1 MRGVQMRFLGNKT
14 RMLENIQYVIDENN
28 INGEV
33 FCDLFAGSGSVG
45 DYLKDKFKIVS
56 NDYLYSLSIINKAK
70 LSNETMPNFSNFI
83 DNFGKNPFDYFNS
96 KTYTADSQYFITN
109 NYSPNGGRQYFSVE
123 NAVKIDG
130 IRIEIETLY
139 KDFIL
144 SAKERE
150 FLLASLIES
159 VMGVSNTTGTYEA
172 FLKIWDKRAL
182 KQFVLEPIEI
192 NNAKP
197 MATNTIY
204 NKDSNE
210 LIRTIS
216 GDILYIDPPYTV
228 TDYNAAYHLLESIAK
243 YDYPQIN
250 GITGRRKEIYK
261 KSKYTRKEQALM
273 NFEDLFRQAQFND
286 IIISYST
293 QGLVSVDELCS
304 LAKRFA
310 KNKEVKV
317 YNFPYREYKNIRQSK
332 KGDNLN
338 EVIIYFKKNNSIIRS
353 PLNYT
358 GSKYSIFNEILRV
371 CPKHISTF
379 VDAMGG
385 AFNVGVNIVAQD
397 IIYNEFLPHTYYIIK
412 MLLEKD
418 KDEILRKVNE
428 IIQLYGL
435 QKAEKESYIKLRNHY
450 NQTKDIY
457 ELFVL
462 HMYCFQNQMRFNS
475 KMEFNTPIGN
485 CSFNESLV
493 ERICAFI
500 PKTIDVRLFNKSYAE
515 LDLKTLDKDSVFY
528 FDPPYFI
535 TSATYNDGK
544 RGFVGWNAE
553 EETKLLDYIA
563 DLDSRGFKFILSN
576 VIYHNDE
583 TNHLLAEWIKT
594 HKYNI
599 KNIDNVGSKNSR
611 DEVLITNFDWRENV

>member
-1 MRGVQMRFLGNKT
+1 MRFLGNKT
-14 RMLENIQYVIDENN
+14 RMLENIQFVIDDNN
-28 INGEV
+28 IKGKV
-33 FCDLFAGSGSVG
+33 LCDIFAGSGSVG
-45 DYLKDKFKIVS
+45 DYLKGRFKIVS
-56 NDYLYSLSIINKAK
+56 NDFLYSLSIINKAK
-70 LSNETMPNFSNFI
+70 LSNQTMPKFTTFI
-83 DNFGKNPFDYFNS
+83 EKFGQNPFSYFNS

-123 NAVKIDG
+123 NAIKIDG

-139 KDFIL
+139 KDFVL
-144 SAKERE
+144 STKERE

-159 VMGVSNTTGTYEA
+159 VMGISNTTGTYEA
-172 FLKIWDKRAL
+172 FLKTWDKRAL
-182 KQFVLEPIEI
+182 KQFILEPIEL
-192 NNAKP
+192 NNVKP
-197 MATNTIY
+197 IAVNTVY
-204 NKDSNE
+204 NKDANE

-250 GITGRRKEIYK
+250 GITGRRKETNK
-261 KSKYTRKEQALM
+261 KSKYTRKEQALI

-293 QGLVSVDELCS
+293 QGLVSVEELCS

-310 KNKEVKV
+310 KNNEIKV
-317 YNFPYREYKNIRQSK
+317 YRFPYREYKNIRQSK
-332 KGDNLN
+332 KGENLN
-338 EVIIYFKKNNSIIRS
+338 EVIIYFKKDNAIIRS

-379 VDAMGG
+379 VDIMGG
-385 AFNVGVNIVAQD
+385 AFNVGVNIVAQK
-397 IIYNEFLPHTYYIIK
+397 IIYNEFLPHTYHIIK
-412 MLLEKD
+412 MLLEENKND
-418 KDEILRKVNE
+418 IINKVE
-428 IIQLYGL
+428 AIIQQYGL
-435 QKAEKESYIKLRNHY
+435 QKSDKESYIKLRNHY
-450 NQTKDIY
+450 NKSNDIY

-485 CSFNESLV
+485 CSFNDSLI
-493 ERICAFI
+493 ERIYAFK
-500 PKTIDVRLFNKSYAE
+500 PKTINLKLFNKSYAE
-515 LDLKTLDKDSVFY
+515 IELSELDKDSVFY

-544 RGFVGWNAE
+544 RGFVGWNAD

-563 DLDSRGFKFILSN
+563 DLDSKGFKFVLSN

-583 TNHLLAEWIKT
+583 TNHLLVEWIKT
-594 HKYNI
+594 HNYNV

-611 DEVLITNFDWRENV
+611 DEVLVTNFDWREKA

>member
-1 MRGVQMRFLGNKT
+1 MRFLGNKK
-14 RMLENIQYVIDENN
+14 RMLENIQYVIDINN

-45 DYLKDKFKIVS
+45 DYFKDKFKIIS
-56 NDYLYSLSIINKAK
+56 NDYLYFSSLINKAK
-70 LSNETMPNFSNFI
+70 LSNNTIPNFSNFI
-83 DNFGKNPFDYFNS
+83 EKFGQNPFDYFNS
-96 KTYTADSQYFITN
+96 KTYIADSQYFIAN
-109 NYSPNGGRQYFSVE
+109 NYSPLGGRQYFSVE
-123 NAVKIDG
+123 NAIKIDG

-139 KDFIL
+139 KDFVL
-144 SAKERE
+144 STNERE

-172 FLKIWDKRAL
+172 FLKTWDRRAL
-182 KQFVLEPIEI
+182 KQFILEPIVI
-192 NNAKP
+192 NNVKP
-197 MATNTIY
+197 LANNSVY

-210 LIRTIS
+210 LIRAIN
-216 GDILYIDPPYTV
+216 GDILYIDPPYTI

-250 GITGRRKEIYK
+250 GITGRRKETHG
-261 KSKYTRKEQALM
+261 KSKYTRKEQALI
-273 NFEDLFRQAQFND
+273 NFEDLFRQAQFDD
-286 IIISYST
+286 ILISYST
-293 QGLVSVDELCS
+293 QGLVSVEELCS
-304 LAKRFA
+304 LAKHFA

-317 YNFPYREYKNIRQSK
+317 YHFPYREYKNIRQSK
-332 KGDNLN
+332 KGENLN
-338 EVIIYFKKNNSIIRS
+338 EVIIYFKKDRSIIRS

-379 VDAMGG
+379 VDIMGG
-385 AFNVGVNIVAQD
+385 AFNVGVNIVAKNV
-397 IIYNEFLPHTYYIIK
+397 IYNELLPHTYNIIK
-412 MLLEKD
+412 ILLEENKND
-418 KDEILRKVNE
+418 ILSKVNE
-428 IIQLYGL
+428 IIHFYNL
-435 QKAEKESYIKLRNHY
+435 QKADKESYISLRNHY

-493 ERICAFI
+493 ERILSFT
-500 PKTIDVRLFNKSYAE
+500 PKTTDVRLFNKSYAE
-515 LDLKTLDKDSVFY
+515 LDLGAVDKDSVFY

-535 TSATYNDGK
+535 TNATYNDGK
-544 RGFVGWNAE
+544 RGFVGWNAD

-563 DLDSRGFKFILSN
+563 DLDSKGFKFILSN

-583 TNHLLAEWIKT
+583 TNYLLAEWIKT
-594 HKYNI
+594 HKYNV
-599 KNIDNVGSKNSR
+599 KNIDNVGAKNSR
-611 DEVLITNFDWRENV
+611 DEVLITNFDWRKSL

>member
-1 MRGVQMRFLGNKT
+1 MRFLGNKK
-14 RMLENIQYVIDENN
+14 RMLENIQYVIDINN

-45 DYLKDKFKIVS
+45 DYFKDKFKIIS
-56 NDYLYSLSIINKAK
+56 NDYLYFSSLINKAK
-70 LSNETMPNFSNFI
+70 LSNNTIPNFSNFI
-83 DNFGKNPFDYFNS
+83 EKFGQNPFDYFNS
-96 KTYTADSQYFITN
+96 KTYIADSQYFIAN
-109 NYSPNGGRQYFSVE
+109 NYSPLGGRQYFSVE
-123 NAVKIDG
+123 NAIKIDG

-139 KDFIL
+139 KDFVL
-144 SAKERE
+144 STNERE

-172 FLKIWDKRAL
+172 FLKTWDRRAL
-182 KQFVLEPIEI
+182 KQFILEPIVI
-192 NNAKP
+192 NNVKP
-197 MATNTIY
+197 LANNSVY

-210 LIRTIS
+210 LIRAIN
-216 GDILYIDPPYTV
+216 GDILYIDPPYTI

-250 GITGRRKEIYK
+250 GITGRRKETHG
-261 KSKYTRKEQALM
+261 KSKYTRKEQALI
-273 NFEDLFRQAQFND
+273 NFEDLFRQAQFDD
-286 IIISYST
+286 ILISYST
-293 QGLVSVDELCS
+293 QGLVSVEELCS
-304 LAKRFA
+304 LAKHFA

-317 YNFPYREYKNIRQSK
+317 YHFPYREYKNIRQSK
-332 KGDNLN
+332 KGENLN
-338 EVIIYFKKNNSIIRS
+338 EVIIYFKKDRSIIRS

-379 VDAMGG
+379 VDIMGG
-385 AFNVGVNIVAQD
+385 AFNVGVNIVAKNV
-397 IIYNEFLPHTYYIIK
+397 IYNELLPHTYNIIK
-412 MLLEKD
+412 ILLEENKND
-418 KDEILRKVNE
+418 ILSKVNE
-428 IIQLYGL
+428 IIHFYNL
-435 QKAEKESYIKLRNHY
+435 QKADKESYISLRNHY

-485 CSFNESLV
+485 CSFNESLI
-493 ERICAFI
+493 ERILSFT
-500 PKTIDVRLFNKSYAE
+500 PKTTDVRLFNKSYAE
-515 LDLKTLDKDSVFY
+515 LDLGAVDKDSVFY

-535 TSATYNDGK
+535 TNATYNDGK
-544 RGFVGWNAE
+544 RGFVGWNAD

-563 DLDSRGFKFILSN
+563 DLDSKGFKFILSN

-583 TNHLLAEWIKT
+583 TNYLLAEWIKT
-594 HKYNI
+594 HKYNV
-599 KNIDNVGSKNSR
+599 KNIDNVGAKNSR
-611 DEVLITNFDWRENV
+611 DEVLITNFDWRKSL

>member
-1 MRGVQMRFLGNKT
+1 MRFLGNKT
-14 RMLENIQYVIDENN
+14 RMLENIKFVMDDNK
-28 INGEV
+28 INGEI

-45 DYLKDKFKIVS
+45 DYLKHKFKIIS

-70 LSNETMPNFSNFI
+70 LTNETAPSFTVFMEK
-83 DNFGKNPFDYFNS
+83 FGQNPFDYFNS
-96 KTYTADSQYFITN
+96 KNYVADSQYFITN

-139 KDFIL
+139 KDFVL
-144 SAKERE
+144 SSKERE

-159 VMGVSNTTGTYEA
+159 AMGVSNTTGTYEA
-172 FLKIWDKRAL
+172 FLKTWDKRAL
-182 KQFVLEPIEI
+182 KQFVLTPIEL
-192 NNAKP
+192 NNVKP
-197 MATNTIY
+197 FANNTVY

-210 LIRTIS
+210 LIRTIN

-228 TDYNAAYHLLESIAK
+228 TDYNAAYHMLESIAK

-250 GITGRRKEIYK
+250 GITGRRKETHK
-261 KSKYTRKEQALM
+261 KSKYTRKEQALI

-286 IIISYST
+286 ILISYST
-293 QGLVSVDELCS
+293 QGLVSVEELCS
-304 LAKRFA
+304 LARRFA
-310 KNKEVKV
+310 KNNEVKV
-317 YNFPYREYKNIRQSK
+317 YQFPYREYKNIRQSK
-332 KGDNLN
+332 KGEDLN
-338 EVIIYFKKNNSIIRS
+338 EIIIYFKKNNSIIRS

-358 GSKYSIFNEILRV
+358 GSKYSIFNEILKV
-371 CPKHISTF
+371 CPKHISNF
-379 VDAMGG
+379 VDSMGG
-385 AFNVGVNIVAQD
+385 AFNVGINIVAETVV
-397 IIYNEFLPHTYYIIK
+397 YNEFLPHTYQIIK
-412 MLLEKD
+412 MLLSENK
-418 KDEILRKVNE
+418 EN
-428 IIQLYGL
+428 IINRVKTIIHHYGL
-435 QKAEKESYIKLRNHY
+435 QKADKESYIRLRDHY
-450 NQTKDIY
+450 NQSKDIY

-485 CSFNESLV
+485 CSFNDSLV
-493 ERICAFI
+493 ERIYDFK
-500 PKTIDVRLFNKSYAE
+500 PKTERIELFNATYAAI
-515 LDLKTLDKDSVFY
+515 DLSRMDRNSVFY

-544 RGFVGWNAE
+544 RGFVGWNAD

-563 DLDSRGFKFILSN
+563 DLDSKGFRFILSN

-583 TNHLLAEWIKT
+583 TNHLLTEWIKT
-594 HKYNI
+594 HNYFV

-611 DEVLITNFDWRENV
+611 DEVLITNYDWRENV

>member
-1 MRGVQMRFLGNKT
+1 MRFLGNKK
-14 RMLENIQYVIDENN
+14 RMLENIQYVIDINN

-45 DYLKDKFKIVS
+45 DYFKDRFKIIS
-56 NDYLYSLSIINKAK
+56 NDYLYFSSLINKAK
-70 LSNETMPNFSNFI
+70 LSNNTIPNFSNFI
-83 DNFGKNPFDYFNS
+83 EKFGQNPFDYFNS
-96 KTYTADSQYFITN
+96 KTYIADSQYFIAN
-109 NYSPNGGRQYFSVE
+109 NYSPLGGRQYFSVE

-139 KDFIL
+139 KDFVL
-144 SAKERE
+144 STDERE

-172 FLKIWDKRAL
+172 FLKTWDRRAL
-182 KQFVLEPIEI
+182 KQFILEPIGI
-192 NNAKP
+192 NNVKP
-197 MATNTIY
+197 LANNSVY

-210 LIRTIS
+210 LIRAIN
-216 GDILYIDPPYTV
+216 GDILYIDPPYTI

-243 YDYPQIN
+243 YDYPQLN
-250 GITGRRKEIYK
+250 GITGRRKETHG
-261 KSKYTRKEQALM
+261 KSKYTRKEQALI
-273 NFEDLFRQAQFND
+273 NFEDLFRQAQFDD
-286 IIISYST
+286 ILISYST
-293 QGLVSVDELCS
+293 QGLVSVEELCS
-304 LAKRFA
+304 LAKHFA

-317 YNFPYREYKNIRQSK
+317 YHFPYREYKNIRQSK
-332 KGDNLN
+332 KGENLN
-338 EVIIYFKKNNSIIRS
+338 EVIIYFKKDRNIIRS

-379 VDAMGG
+379 VDIMGG
-385 AFNVGVNIVAQD
+385 AFNVGVNIVAKNV
-397 IIYNEFLPHTYYIIK
+397 IYNELLPHTYNIIK
-412 MLLEKD
+412 MLLEENKND
-418 KDEILRKVNE
+418 ILSKVNE
-428 IIQLYGL
+428 IIHFYNL
-435 QKAEKESYIKLRNHY
+435 QKADKESYISLRNHY

-475 KMEFNTPIGN
+475 KMEFNTPVGN

-493 ERICAFI
+493 ERILSFT
-500 PKTIDVRLFNKSYAE
+500 PKTTDVRLFNKSYAE
-515 LDLKTLDKDSVFY
+515 LDLGAVDKDSVFY

-535 TSATYNDGK
+535 TNATYNDGK
-544 RGFVGWNAE
+544 RGFVGWNAD

-563 DLDSRGFKFILSN
+563 DLDSKGFKFILSN

-583 TNHLLAEWIKT
+583 TNYLLAEWIKT
-594 HKYNI
+594 HNYNV
-599 KNIDNVGSKNSR
+599 KNIDNVGAKNSR
-611 DEVLITNFDWRENV
+611 DEVLITNFDWRQSL

>member
-1 MRGVQMRFLGNKT
+1 MRFLGNKT
-14 RMLENIQYVIDENN
+14 RMLSNIQFVMDENN
-28 INGEV
+28 ITGEV

-45 DYLKDKFKIVS
+45 DFFKGKFKVIS
-56 NDYLYSLSIINKAK
+56 NDYLYSLSLINKAK
-70 LSNETMPNFSNFI
+70 LSNKTVPTFSKFMEK
-83 DNFGKNPFDYFNS
+83 FGKNPFDYFNA
-96 KTYTADSQYFITN
+96 KTYIADSQYFIAN
-109 NYSPNGGRQYFSVE
+109 NYSPIGGRQFFSTE

-159 VMGVSNTTGTYEA
+159 VMGVSNTTGTYES
-172 FLKIWDKRAL
+172 FLKHWDKRAL
-182 KQFVLEPIEI
+182 KPFTLEPIEI
-192 NNAKP
+192 NGVKP
-197 MATNTIY
+197 IADNVVY

-210 LIRTIS
+210 LLRSIR
-216 GDILYIDPPYTV
+216 GNVLYIDPPYTI

-250 GITGRRKEIYK
+250 GLTGRRKDEYK
-261 KSKYTRKEQALM
+261 KSKYTRREQALI
-273 NFEDLFRQAQFND
+273 NFEDLFRQAQFDD
-286 IIISYST
+286 ILISYST
-293 QGLVSVDELCS
+293 QGLVSVEELCS
-304 LAKRFA
+304 LARRFA
-310 KNKEVKV
+310 VEGKIKV
-317 YNFPYREYKNIRQSK
+317 YQFPFREYKNIRQSK

-338 EVIIYFKKNNSIIRS
+338 EIIIYFKKDRGIIRS

-358 GSKYSIFNEILRV
+358 GSKYSIFDEIERV
-371 CPKHISTF
+371 LPKHISTF
-379 VDAMGG
+379 VDIMGG

-397 IIYNEFLPHTYYIIK
+397 VIYNEFLPHTYYIVK
-412 MLLEKD
+412 MLLEDD
-418 KDEILRKVNE
+418 KDEILNRVKT
-428 IIQLYGL
+428 IIKEFDL
-435 QKAEKESYIKLRNHY
+435 QKADKESYINLRNHY

-493 ERICAFI
+493 ERIYAFV
-500 PKTIDVRLFNKSYAE
+500 PKSVKLLNKTYSE
-515 LDLKTLDKDSVFY
+515 VDLSHFDKDTVFY

-535 TSATYNDGK
+535 TNATYNDGK
-544 RGFVGWNAE
+544 RGFIGWDAD
-553 EETKLLDYIA
+553 EETKLLDFIA
-563 DLDSRGFKFILSN
+563 DLNLRGFKFVLSN

-583 TNHLLAEWIKT
+583 TNHLLVEWIKT
-594 HKYNI
+594 HNFNV

-611 DEVLITNFDWRENV
+611 DEVLITNYDWREIK

>member
-1 MRGVQMRFLGNKT
+1 M
-14 RMLENIQYVIDENN
+14 DENN
-28 INGEV
+28 ITGEV

-45 DYLKDKFKIVS
+45 DFFKSRFKVIS
-56 NDYLYSLSIINKAK
+56 NDYLYSLSVINKAK
-70 LSNETMPNFSNFI
+70 LSNKTVPAFSKFI
-83 DNFGKNPFDYFNS
+83 EKFGEDPFDYFNAQ
-96 KTYTADSQYFITN
+96 TYIADSQYFITN
-109 NYSPNGGRQYFSVE
+109 NYSPTGRRQYFTTE

-172 FLKIWDKRAL
+172 FLKQWDKRAL
-182 KQFVLEPIEI
+182 KPFILAPIEM
-192 NNAKP
+192 NHAKP
-197 MATNTIY
+197 IADNIVY

-210 LIRTIS
+210 LLRSIN
-216 GDILYIDPPYTV
+216 GNILYIDPPYTI

-250 GITGRRKEIYK
+250 GITGRRKKEYNN
-261 KSKYTRKEQALM
+261 SKYTRREQALI
-273 NFEDLFRQAQFND
+273 NFEDLFRQAQFDD
-286 IIISYST
+286 ILISYST
-293 QGLVSVDELCS
+293 QGLVSVEELCS
-304 LAKRFA
+304 LARRFA
-310 KNKEVKV
+310 VDGNIKV
-317 YNFPYREYKNIRQSK
+317 YQFPFREYKNIRQSK

-338 EVIIYFKKNNSIIRS
+338 EVIIYFKKDRSIIRS

-358 GSKYSIFNEILRV
+358 GSKYSIFTEIERV
-371 CPKHISTF
+371 LPKHISTF
-379 VDAMGG
+379 VDIMGG
-385 AFNVGVNIVAQD
+385 AFNVGVNVVAQD
-397 IIYNEFLPHTYYIIK
+397 VIYNEFLPHTYFIVK
-412 MLLEKD
+412 MLLEED
-418 KDEILRKVNE
+418 KDEILNRVKE
-428 IIQLYGL
+428 IIKEYGL
-435 QKAEKESYIKLRNHY
+435 QKADKESYINLRNHY

-493 ERICAFI
+493 DRIYAFV
-500 PKTIDVRLFNKSYAE
+500 PKTKNVKLVNKSYSE
-515 LDLKTLDKDSVFY
+515 VDLSLFDKETVFY

-544 RGFVGWNAE
+544 RGFVGWDAD
-553 EETKLLDYIA
+553 EETKLLDFIA
-563 DLDSRGFKFILSN
+563 DLNLRGFKFVLSN

-583 TNHLLAEWIKT
+583 TNHLLVEWIRT
-594 HKYNI
+594 HNFNV
-599 KNIDNVGSKNSR
+599 KNVDNVGSKNSR
-611 DEVLITNFDWRENV
+611 DEVLITNYDWREIK

>member
-70 LSNETMPNFSNFI
+70 LSNEIMPNFSNFI

-385 AFNVGVNIVAQD
+385 AFNVGVNIVAQN
-397 IIYNEFLPHTYYIIK
+397 IIYNEFLPHTYHIIK
-412 MLLEKD
+412 MLLEED

-493 ERICAFI
+493 ERICAFV
-500 PKTIDVRLFNKSYAE
+500 PKTIDVRLFNKSYSE
-515 LDLKTLDKDSVFY
+515 LHLETLDKDSVFY

-544 RGFVGWNAE
+544 RGFVGWNAD

-563 DLDSRGFKFILSN
+563 DLDSKGFKFILSN

-583 TNHLLAEWIKT
+583 TNHLLVEWIKT

>member
-1 MRGVQMRFLGNKT
+1 MRFLGNKT
-14 RMLENIQYVIDENN
+14 RMLENIQFVIDDNN
-28 INGEV
+28 INGET

-45 DYLKDKFKIVS
+45 DYLKDKFKIIS

-70 LSNETMPNFSNFI
+70 LANETVPSFTVFTEK
-83 DNFGKNPFDYFNS
+83 FEQNPFDYFNS
-96 KTYTADSQYFITN
+96 KNYIADSQYFITN
-109 NYSPNGGRQYFSVE
+109 NYSPNGGRQYFSIE

-144 SAKERE
+144 TAKERE

-172 FLKIWDKRAL
+172 FLKTWDKRAL
-182 KQFVLEPIEI
+182 KSFVLAPIEL
-192 NNAKP
+192 NNVKP
-197 MATNTIY
+197 FANNIVY
-204 NKDSNE
+204 NKDSND

-216 GDILYIDPPYTV
+216 GDVLYIDPPYTV
-228 TDYNAAYHLLESIAK
+228 TDYNAAYHILESIAK

-250 GITGRRKEIYK
+250 GITGRRKELYK
-261 KSKYTRKEQALM
+261 KSKYTRKEQALI

-286 IIISYST
+286 VLISYST
-293 QGLVSVDELCS
+293 QGLVSVEELCS

-310 KNKEVKV
+310 INNDVKV
-317 YNFPYREYKNIRQSK
+317 YQFPYREYKNVRQSK

-338 EVIIYFKKNNSIIRS
+338 EIIIYFKKDNSVTRS

-358 GSKYSIFNEILRV
+358 GSKYSIFNEILKV
-371 CPKHISTF
+371 CPKHISDF
-379 VDAMGG
+379 VDIMGG
-385 AFNVGVNIVAQD
+385 AFNVGINIVAEKVV
-397 IIYNEFLPHTYYIIK
+397 YNEFLPHTYQIIK
-412 MLLEKD
+412 MLLNENKD
-418 KDEILRKVNE
+418 DIIKKVKT
-428 IIQLYGL
+428 IIQYYGL
-435 QKAEKESYIKLRNHY
+435 QKADKESYIRLREHY
-450 NQTKDIY
+450 NQSKDIY

-485 CSFNESLV
+485 CSFNDSIV
-493 ERICAFI
+493 ERIYNFK
-500 PKTIDVRLFNKSYAE
+500 PKTKNIELFNDSYAAI
-515 LDLKTLDKDSVFY
+515 DLNKMDKNSVFY

-544 RGFVGWNAE
+544 RGFIGWNAD

-563 DLDSRGFKFILSN
+563 DLDSKGFRFILSN

-594 HKYNI
+594 HNYYV

-611 DEVLITNFDWRENV
+611 DEVLITNYDWRENV

>member
-1 MRGVQMRFLGNKT
+1 MRFLGNKK

-28 INGEV
+28 LTGEV

-45 DYLKDKFKIVS
+45 DYFKDRFKIIS
-56 NDYLYSLSIINKAK
+56 NDYLYFSSIINKAK
-70 LSNETMPNFSNFI
+70 LSNSTIPNFSNFI
-83 DNFGKNPFDYFNS
+83 EKFGQNPFDYFNS
-96 KTYTADSQYFITN
+96 KTYIADSQYFIAN
-109 NYSPNGGRQYFSVE
+109 NYSPTGGRQYFSVE

-139 KDFIL
+139 KDFVL
-144 SAKERE
+144 SANERE

-172 FLKIWDKRAL
+172 FLKTWDRRAL
-182 KQFVLEPIEI
+182 KQFILEPIVI
-192 NNAKP
+192 NNVKP
-197 MATNTIY
+197 LAINTVY

-210 LIRTIS
+210 LIRAIS
-216 GDILYIDPPYTV
+216 GDILYIDPPYTI

-250 GITGRRKEIYK
+250 GITGRRKETHS
-261 KSKYTRKEQALM
+261 KSKYTRKEQVLI

-286 IIISYST
+286 ILISYST
-293 QGLVSVDELCS
+293 QGLVSVEELCS

-317 YNFPYREYKNIRQSK
+317 YHFPYREYKNIRQSK
-332 KGDNLN
+332 KGENLN
-338 EVIIYFKKNNSIIRS
+338 EVILYFKKDRSILRS

-379 VDAMGG
+379 VDIMGG
-385 AFNVGVNIVAQD
+385 AFNVGVNIVAQNV
-397 IIYNEFLPHTYYIIK
+397 IYNELLPHTYNIIK
-412 MLLEKD
+412 MLLEENKND
-418 KDEILRKVNE
+418 VLSKVNE
-428 IIQLYGL
+428 IIHFYNL
-435 QKAEKESYIKLRNHY
+435 QKADKESYIRLRNHY

-493 ERICAFI
+493 ERILAFT
-500 PKTIDVRLFNKSYAE
+500 PKTTDVKLFNKSYAE
-515 LDLKTLDKDSVFY
+515 LNLGAVDKDSVFY

-535 TSATYNDGK
+535 TNATYNDGK
-544 RGFVGWNAE
+544 RGFVGWDAD
-553 EETKLLDYIA
+553 EETKLLDFIS
-563 DLDSRGFKFILSN
+563 DLDSKGFKFILSN

-583 TNHLLAEWIKT
+583 TNYLLAEWIKT
-594 HKYNI
+594 HNYNV
-599 KNIDNVGSKNSR
+599 KNIDNVGAKNSR
-611 DEVLITNFDWRENV
+611 DEVLITNFDWRKSL

>member
-1 MRGVQMRFLGNKT
+1 MRFLGNKK
-14 RMLENIQYVIDENN
+14 RMLENIQYVIDINN

-45 DYLKDKFKIVS
+45 DYFKDRFKIIS
-56 NDYLYSLSIINKAK
+56 NDYLYFSSLINKAK
-70 LSNETMPNFSNFI
+70 LSNNTIPNFSNFI
-83 DNFGKNPFDYFNS
+83 EKFGQNPFDYFNS
-96 KTYTADSQYFITN
+96 KTYIADSQYFIAN
-109 NYSPNGGRQYFSVE
+109 NYSPLGGRQYFSFE

-139 KDFIL
+139 KDFVL
-144 SAKERE
+144 STDERE

-172 FLKIWDKRAL
+172 FLKTWDRRAL
-182 KQFVLEPIEI
+182 KQFILEPIVI
-192 NNAKP
+192 NNVKP
-197 MATNTIY
+197 LANNSVY

-210 LIRTIS
+210 LIRAIN
-216 GDILYIDPPYTV
+216 GDILYIDPPYTI

-243 YDYPQIN
+243 YDYPQLN
-250 GITGRRKEIYK
+250 GITGRRKETHG
-261 KSKYTRKEQALM
+261 KSKYTRKEQALI
-273 NFEDLFRQAQFND
+273 NFEDLFRQAQFDD
-286 IIISYST
+286 ILISYST
-293 QGLVSVDELCS
+293 QGLVSVEELCS
-304 LAKRFA
+304 LAKHFA

-317 YNFPYREYKNIRQSK
+317 YHFPYREYKNIRQSK
-332 KGDNLN
+332 KGENLN
-338 EVIIYFKKNNSIIRS
+338 EVIIYFKKDRSIIRS

-379 VDAMGG
+379 VDIMGG
-385 AFNVGVNIVAQD
+385 AFNVGVNIVAKNV
-397 IIYNEFLPHTYYIIK
+397 IYNELLPHTYNIIK
-412 MLLEKD
+412 MLLEENKND
-418 KDEILRKVNE
+418 ILSKVNE
-428 IIQLYGL
+428 IIHFYNL
-435 QKAEKESYIKLRNHY
+435 QKADKESYISLRNHY

-493 ERICAFI
+493 ERILSFT
-500 PKTIDVRLFNKSYAE
+500 PKTTDVRLFNKSYAE
-515 LDLKTLDKDSVFY
+515 LDLGAVDKDSVFY

-535 TSATYNDGK
+535 TNATYNDGK
-544 RGFVGWNAE
+544 RGFVGWNAD

-563 DLDSRGFKFILSN
+563 DLDSKGFKFILSN

-583 TNHLLAEWIKT
+583 TNYLLAEWIKT
-594 HKYNI
+594 HNYNV
-599 KNIDNVGSKNSR
+599 KNIDNVGAKNSR
-611 DEVLITNFDWRENV
+611 DEVLITNFDWRQSL

>member
-1 MRGVQMRFLGNKT
+1 MRFLGNKK
-14 RMLENIQYVIDENN
+14 RMLENIQYVIDINN

-45 DYLKDKFKIVS
+45 DYFKDRFKIIS
-56 NDYLYSLSIINKAK
+56 NDYLYFSSLINKAK
-70 LSNETMPNFSNFI
+70 LSNNTIPNFSNFI
-83 DNFGKNPFDYFNS
+83 EKFGQNPFDYFNS
-96 KTYTADSQYFITN
+96 KTYIADSQYFIAN
-109 NYSPNGGRQYFSVE
+109 NYSPLGGRQYFSVE

-139 KDFIL
+139 KDFVL
-144 SAKERE
+144 STDERE

-172 FLKIWDKRAL
+172 FLKTWDRRAL
-182 KQFVLEPIEI
+182 KQFILEPIVI
-192 NNAKP
+192 NNVKP
-197 MATNTIY
+197 LANNSVY

-210 LIRTIS
+210 LIRAIN
-216 GDILYIDPPYTV
+216 GDILYIDPPYTI

-243 YDYPQIN
+243 YDYPQLN
-250 GITGRRKEIYK
+250 GITGRRKETHG
-261 KSKYTRKEQALM
+261 KSKYTRKEQALI
-273 NFEDLFRQAQFND
+273 NFEDLFRQAQFDD
-286 IIISYST
+286 ILISYST
-293 QGLVSVDELCS
+293 QGLVSVEELCS
-304 LAKRFA
+304 LAKHFA

-317 YNFPYREYKNIRQSK
+317 YHFPYREYKNIRQSK
-332 KGDNLN
+332 KGENLN
-338 EVIIYFKKNNSIIRS
+338 EVIIYFKKDRSIIRS

-379 VDAMGG
+379 VDIMGG
-385 AFNVGVNIVAQD
+385 AFNVGVNIVAKNV
-397 IIYNEFLPHTYYIIK
+397 IYNELLPHTYNIIK
-412 MLLEKD
+412 MLLEENKND
-418 KDEILRKVNE
+418 ILSKVNE
-428 IIQLYGL
+428 IIHFYNL
-435 QKAEKESYIKLRNHY
+435 QKADKESYISLRNHY

-493 ERICAFI
+493 ERILSFT
-500 PKTIDVRLFNKSYAE
+500 PKTTDVRLFNKSYAE
-515 LDLKTLDKDSVFY
+515 LDLGAVDKDSVFY

-535 TSATYNDGK
+535 TNATYNDGK
-544 RGFVGWNAE
+544 RGFVGWNAD

-563 DLDSRGFKFILSN
+563 DLDSKGFKFILSN

-583 TNHLLAEWIKT
+583 TNYLLVEWIKT
-594 HKYNI
+594 HNYNV
-599 KNIDNVGSKNSR
+599 KNIDNVGAKNSR
-611 DEVLITNFDWRENV
+611 DEVLITNFDWRQSL

>member
-1 MRGVQMRFLGNKT
+1 MRFLGNKT

-45 DYLKDKFKIVS
+45 DYFKNRFKIIS
-56 NDYLYSLSIINKAK
+56 NDYLYSSSLINKAK
-70 LSNETMPNFSNFI
+70 LSNSTIPNFSNFI
-83 DNFGKNPFDYFNS
+83 EKFGQNPFDYFNS
-96 KTYTADSQYFITN
+96 KTYIADSQYFITN
-109 NYSPNGGRQYFSVE
+109 NYSPTGGRQYFSVE

-139 KDFIL
+139 KDFVL
-144 SAKERE
+144 SVNERE

-159 VMGVSNTTGTYEA
+159 AMGVSNTTGTYEA
-172 FLKIWDKRAL
+172 FLKTWDRRAL
-182 KQFVLEPIEI
+182 KQFILEPIVI
-192 NNAKP
+192 NNVKP
-197 MATNTIY
+197 LAINTVY

-210 LIRTIS
+210 LIRAIS
-216 GDILYIDPPYTV
+216 GDILYIDPPYTI

-250 GITGRRKEIYK
+250 GITGRRKEIHG
-261 KSKYTRKEQALM
+261 KSKYTRKEQALI
-273 NFEDLFRQAQFND
+273 NFEDLFRQSQFND
-286 IIISYST
+286 ILISYST
-293 QGLVSVDELCS
+293 QGLVSVEELCS

-317 YNFPYREYKNIRQSK
+317 YHFPYREYKNIRQSK
-332 KGDNLN
+332 KGENLN
-338 EVIIYFKKNNSIIRS
+338 EVILYFKKDRSIIRS

-379 VDAMGG
+379 VDIMGG
-385 AFNVGVNIVAQD
+385 AFNVGVNIVAQNV
-397 IIYNEFLPHTYYIIK
+397 IYNELLPHTYNIIK
-412 MLLEKD
+412 MLLEENKND
-418 KDEILRKVNE
+418 VLLKVNK
-428 IIQLYGL
+428 IIHFYNL
-435 QKAEKESYIKLRNHY
+435 QKADKESYIRLRNHY
-450 NQTKDIY
+450 NQTKDIF

-493 ERICAFI
+493 ERILSFT
-500 PKTIDVRLFNKSYAE
+500 PKTTNVRLFNKSYAE
-515 LDLKTLDKDSVFY
+515 VDLGAVDKDSVFY

-535 TSATYNDGK
+535 TNATYNDGK
-544 RGFVGWNAE
+544 RGFVGWNAD

-563 DLDSRGFKFILSN
+563 DLDSKGFKFILSN

-583 TNHLLAEWIKT
+583 TNYLLAEWIKT
-594 HKYNI
+594 HNYNV
-599 KNIDNVGSKNSR
+599 KNIDNVGAKNSR
-611 DEVLITNFDWRENV
+611 DEVLITNFDWRKSL

>member
-1 MRGVQMRFLGNKT
+1 MRFLGNKK
-14 RMLENIQYVIDENN
+14 RMLGNIQYVIDINN

-45 DYLKDKFKIVS
+45 DYFKDKFKIIS
-56 NDYLYSLSIINKAK
+56 NDYLYFSSLINKAK
-70 LSNETMPNFSNFI
+70 LSNNTIPNFSNFI
-83 DNFGKNPFDYFNS
+83 EKFGQNPFDYFNS
-96 KTYTADSQYFITN
+96 KTYIADSQYFIAN
-109 NYSPNGGRQYFSVE
+109 NYSPLGGRQYFSVE
-123 NAVKIDG
+123 NAIKIDG

-139 KDFIL
+139 KDFVL
-144 SAKERE
+144 STNERE

-172 FLKIWDKRAL
+172 FLKTWDRRAL
-182 KQFVLEPIEI
+182 KQFILEPIVI
-192 NNAKP
+192 NNVKP
-197 MATNTIY
+197 LANNSVY

-210 LIRTIS
+210 LIRAIN
-216 GDILYIDPPYTV
+216 GDILYIDPPYTI

-250 GITGRRKEIYK
+250 GITGRRKETHG
-261 KSKYTRKEQALM
+261 KSKYTRKEQALI
-273 NFEDLFRQAQFND
+273 NFEDLFRQAQFDD
-286 IIISYST
+286 ILISYST
-293 QGLVSVDELCS
+293 QGLVSVEELCS
-304 LAKRFA
+304 LAKHFA

-317 YNFPYREYKNIRQSK
+317 YHFPYREYKNIRQSK
-332 KGDNLN
+332 KGENLN
-338 EVIIYFKKNNSIIRS
+338 EVIIYFKKDRSIIRS

-379 VDAMGG
+379 VDIMGG
-385 AFNVGVNIVAQD
+385 AFNVGVNIVAKNV
-397 IIYNEFLPHTYYIIK
+397 IYNELLPHTYNIIK
-412 MLLEKD
+412 ILLEENKND
-418 KDEILRKVNE
+418 ILSKVNE
-428 IIQLYGL
+428 IIHFYNL
-435 QKAEKESYIKLRNHY
+435 QKADKESYISLRNHY

-493 ERICAFI
+493 ERILSFT
-500 PKTIDVRLFNKSYAE
+500 PKTTDVRLFNKSYAE
-515 LDLKTLDKDSVFY
+515 LDLGAVDKDSVFY

-535 TSATYNDGK
+535 TNATYNDGK
-544 RGFVGWNAE
+544 RGFVGWNAD

-563 DLDSRGFKFILSN
+563 DLDSKGFKFILSN

-583 TNHLLAEWIKT
+583 TNYLLAEWIKT
-594 HKYNI
+594 HKYNV
-599 KNIDNVGSKNSR
+599 KNIDNVGAKNSR
-611 DEVLITNFDWRENV
+611 DEVLITNFDWRKSL

>member
-1 MRGVQMRFLGNKT
+1 MRFLGNKT
-14 RMLENIQYVIDENN
+14 RMLENIQFVIDDNN

-45 DYLKDKFKIVS
+45 DYFKDRFKILS

-70 LSNETMPNFSNFI
+70 LSNAKMPKFANFI
-83 DNFGKNPFDYFNS
+83 EKFGQNPFDYFNS
-96 KTYTADSQYFITN
+96 KLYTADSQYFITN
-109 NYSPNGGRQYFSVE
+109 NYSPNGGRQYFSIE
-123 NAVKIDG
+123 NAIKIDG

-150 FLLASLIES
+150 YLLASLIES

-182 KQFVLEPIEI
+182 KNFTLEPIEI
-192 NNAKP
+192 NNVTPLAI
-197 MATNTIY
+197 NTVY

-210 LIRTIS
+210 LIRTVS

-228 TDYNAAYHLLESIAK
+228 TDYNSAYHLLESIAK
-243 YDYPQIN
+243 YDYPQIS
-250 GITGRRKEIYK
+250 GITGRRKEVYK
-261 KSKYTRKEQALM
+261 KSKYTRKEQALI
-273 NFEDLFRQAQFND
+273 NFEDLFRQAKFND
-286 IIISYST
+286 ILISYST
-293 QGLVSVDELCS
+293 QGLVTVEELCA
-304 LAKRFA
+304 LARRFA
-310 KNKEVKV
+310 KNNEVKV
-317 YNFPYREYKNIRQSK
+317 YQFPYREYKNIRQSK

-338 EVIIYFKKNNSIIRS
+338 EVIIYFKKDNNIIRS

-358 GSKYSIFNEILRV
+358 GSKYSIFNEILSV

-379 VDAMGG
+379 VDIMGG
-385 AFNVGVNIVAQD
+385 AFNVGVNITAQNV
-397 IIYNEFLPHTYYIIK
+397 IYNEFLPHTFNIIK
-412 MLLEKD
+412 MLLEEPKD
-418 KDEILRKVNE
+418 DILCKVKS
-428 IIQLYGL
+428 IIQDYGL
-435 QKAEKESYIKLRNHY
+435 QKSDKESYIKLRNHY

-485 CSFNESLV
+485 CSFNDSLI
-493 ERICAFI
+493 ERIYAFK
-500 PKTIDVRLFNKSYAE
+500 PKTTNIKLFNKSYSE
-515 LDLKTLDKDSVFY
+515 IDLSSLDKDSVFY

-544 RGFVGWNAE
+544 RGFVGWNAD

-563 DLDSRGFKFILSN
+563 ELHLKGFKFILSN

-583 TNHLLAEWIKT
+583 TNHLLAEWVKT
-594 HKYNI
+594 HNFNV

-611 DEVLITNFDWRENV
+611 DEVLITNFDWRENI

>member
-1 MRGVQMRFLGNKT
+1 MRFLGNKK
-14 RMLENIQYVIDENN
+14 RMLENIQYVIDINN

-45 DYLKDKFKIVS
+45 DYFKDRFKIIS
-56 NDYLYSLSIINKAK
+56 NDYLYFSSLINKAK
-70 LSNETMPNFSNFI
+70 LSNNTIPNFSNFI
-83 DNFGKNPFDYFNS
+83 EKFGQNPFDYFNS
-96 KTYTADSQYFITN
+96 KTYIADSQYFIAN
-109 NYSPNGGRQYFSVE
+109 NYSPLGGRQYFSFE

-139 KDFIL
+139 KDFVL
-144 SAKERE
+144 STDERE

-172 FLKIWDKRAL
+172 FLKTWDRRAL
-182 KQFVLEPIEI
+182 KQFILEPIVI
-192 NNAKP
+192 NNVKP
-197 MATNTIY
+197 LANNSVY

-210 LIRTIS
+210 LIRAIN
-216 GDILYIDPPYTV
+216 GDILYIDPPYTI

-243 YDYPQIN
+243 YDYPQLN
-250 GITGRRKEIYK
+250 GITGRRKETHG
-261 KSKYTRKEQALM
+261 KSKYTRKEQALI
-273 NFEDLFRQAQFND
+273 NFEDLFRQAQFDD
-286 IIISYST
+286 ILISYST
-293 QGLVSVDELCS
+293 QGLVSVEELCS
-304 LAKRFA
+304 LAKHFA

-317 YNFPYREYKNIRQSK
+317 YHFPYREYKNIRQSK
-332 KGDNLN
+332 KGENLN
-338 EVIIYFKKNNSIIRS
+338 EVIIYFKKDRNIIRS

-379 VDAMGG
+379 VDIMGG
-385 AFNVGVNIVAQD
+385 AFNVGVNIVAKNV
-397 IIYNEFLPHTYYIIK
+397 IYNELLPHTYNIIK
-412 MLLEKD
+412 MLLEENKND
-418 KDEILRKVNE
+418 ILSKVNE
-428 IIQLYGL
+428 IIHFYNL
-435 QKAEKESYIKLRNHY
+435 QKADKESYISLRNHY

-493 ERICAFI
+493 ERILSFT
-500 PKTIDVRLFNKSYAE
+500 PKTTDVRLFNKSYAE
-515 LDLKTLDKDSVFY
+515 LDLGAVDKDSVFY

-535 TSATYNDGK
+535 TNATYNDGK
-544 RGFVGWNAE
+544 RGFVGWNAD

-563 DLDSRGFKFILSN
+563 DLDSKGFKFILSN

-583 TNHLLAEWIKT
+583 TNYLLAEWIKT
-594 HKYNI
+594 HNYNV
-599 KNIDNVGSKNSR
+599 KNIDNVGAKNSR
-611 DEVLITNFDWRENV
+611 DEVLITNFDWRQSL

>member
-1 MRGVQMRFLGNKT
+1 MRFLGNKT
-14 RMLENIQYVIDENN
+14 RMLENIQFVIDDNN
-28 INGEV
+28 IKGEV

-45 DYLKDKFKIVS
+45 DYLKDRFKIIS
-56 NDYLYSLSIINKAK
+56 NDYLYSLAVINKAK
-70 LSNETMPNFSNFI
+70 LFNAKPPRFIAFI
-83 DNFGKNPFDYFNS
+83 DKFGQNPFDYFNS

-109 NYSPNGGRQYFSVE
+109 NYSPYGGRQYFSVE
-123 NAVKIDG
+123 NAIKIDG

-172 FLKIWDKRAL
+172 FLKTWDKRAL
-182 KQFVLEPIEI
+182 KNFILEPIDI
-192 NNAKP
+192 NNVMP
-197 MATNTIY
+197 ISNNTVY

-210 LIRTIS
+210 LIRIIS
-216 GDILYIDPPYTV
+216 GDILYIDPPYTI
-228 TDYNAAYHLLESIAK
+228 TDYNSAYHLLESIAK
-243 YDYPQIN
+243 YDYPLIN
-250 GITGRRKEIYK
+250 GITGRRKEVYK
-261 KSKYTRKEQALM
+261 KSKYTRKEQALI
-273 NFEDLFRQAQFND
+273 NFEDLFRQAKFND
-286 IIISYST
+286 ILISYST
-293 QGLVSVDELCS
+293 QGLVPVEELCD

-310 KNKEVKV
+310 KNNEVKV
-317 YNFPYREYKNIRQSK
+317 YQFPYREYKNIRQSK

-338 EVIIYFKKNNSIIRS
+338 EVIIYFKKDNNIIRS

-358 GSKYSIFNEILRV
+358 GSKYSIFNEILSV

-379 VDAMGG
+379 VDMMGG
-385 AFNVGVNIVAQD
+385 AFNVGVNIIAQNV
-397 IIYNEFLPHTYYIIK
+397 IYNEFLPHTYNIIK
-412 MLLEKD
+412 MLLEENKD
-418 KDEILRKVNE
+418 DIIFKVKA
-428 IIQLYGL
+428 IIQEYGL
-435 QKAEKESYIKLRNHY
+435 QKADKESYIRLRNHY
-450 NQTKDIY
+450 NQSKDIY

-485 CSFNESLV
+485 CSFNDSLI
-493 ERICAFI
+493 ERIYAFKPRTANI
-500 PKTIDVRLFNKSYAE
+500 KLFNKSYNE
-515 LDLKTLDKDSVFY
+515 IDLDMLDKNSVFY

-544 RGFVGWNAE
+544 RGFVGWNAD

-563 DLDSRGFKFILSN
+563 ELDSKGFKFVLSN

-583 TNHLLAEWIKT
+583 TNHLLVEWIKT
-594 HKYNI
+594 HNYNV

-611 DEVLITNFDWRENV
+611 DEVLITNFDWRENI

>member
-1 MRGVQMRFLGNKT
+1 
-14 RMLENIQYVIDENN
+14 
-28 INGEV
+28 
-33 FCDLFAGSGSVG
+33 
-45 DYLKDKFKIVS
+45 
-56 NDYLYSLSIINKAK
+56 
-70 LSNETMPNFSNFI
+70 
-83 DNFGKNPFDYFNS
+83 
-96 KTYTADSQYFITN
+96 
-109 NYSPNGGRQYFSVE
+109 
-123 NAVKIDG
+123 
-130 IRIEIETLY
+130 
-139 KDFIL
+139 
-144 SAKERE
+144 
-150 FLLASLIES
+150 
-159 VMGVSNTTGTYEA
+159 
-172 FLKIWDKRAL
+172 
-182 KQFVLEPIEI
+182 
-192 NNAKP
+192 
-197 MATNTIY
+197 
-204 NKDSNE
+204 
-210 LIRTIS
+210 
-216 GDILYIDPPYTV
+216 
-228 TDYNAAYHLLESIAK
+228 
-243 YDYPQIN
+243 
-250 GITGRRKEIYK
+250 
-261 KSKYTRKEQALM
+261 
-273 NFEDLFRQAQFND
+273 
-286 IIISYST
+286 
-293 QGLVSVDELCS
+293 
-304 LAKRFA
+304 
-310 KNKEVKV
+310 
-317 YNFPYREYKNIRQSK
+317 
-332 KGDNLN
+332 
-338 EVIIYFKKNNSIIRS
+338 
-353 PLNYT
+353 
-358 GSKYSIFNEILRV
+358 
-371 CPKHISTF
+371 
-379 VDAMGG
+379 MGG

-544 RGFVGWNAE
+544 RGFVGWNAD

>member
-1 MRGVQMRFLGNKT
+1 MRFLGNKT

-45 DYLKDKFKIVS
+45 DYFKNRFKIIS
-56 NDYLYSLSIINKAK
+56 NDYLYSSSLINKAK
-70 LSNETMPNFSNFI
+70 LSNSTMPNFSNFI
-83 DNFGKNPFDYFNS
+83 EKFGQNPFDYFNS
-96 KTYTADSQYFITN
+96 KTYIADSQYFITN
-109 NYSPNGGRQYFSVE
+109 NYSPTGGRQYFSVE

-139 KDFIL
+139 KDFVL
-144 SAKERE
+144 SVKERE

-172 FLKIWDKRAL
+172 FLKTWDRRAL
-182 KQFVLEPIEI
+182 KQFILEPIVI
-192 NNAKP
+192 NNVKP
-197 MATNTIY
+197 LAINTVY

-210 LIRTIS
+210 LIRAIS
-216 GDILYIDPPYTV
+216 GDILYIDPPYTI

-250 GITGRRKEIYK
+250 GITGRRKEIHG
-261 KSKYTRKEQALM
+261 KSKYTRKEQALI

-286 IIISYST
+286 ILISYST
-293 QGLVSVDELCS
+293 QGLVSVEELCS

-317 YNFPYREYKNIRQSK
+317 YHFPYREYKNIRQSK
-332 KGDNLN
+332 KGENLN
-338 EVIIYFKKNNSIIRS
+338 EVILYFKKDRSIIRS

-379 VDAMGG
+379 VDIMGG
-385 AFNVGVNIVAQD
+385 AFNVGVNIIAQNV
-397 IIYNEFLPHTYYIIK
+397 IYNELLPHTYNIIK
-412 MLLEKD
+412 MLLEENKND
-418 KDEILRKVNE
+418 VLLKVNK
-428 IIQLYGL
+428 IIHFYNL
-435 QKAEKESYIKLRNHY
+435 QKADKESYIRLRNHY

-493 ERICAFI
+493 ERILSFT
-500 PKTIDVRLFNKSYAE
+500 PKTTNVRLFNKSYAE
-515 LDLKTLDKDSVFY
+515 VDLGAVDKDSVFY

-535 TSATYNDGK
+535 TNATYNDGK
-544 RGFVGWNAE
+544 RGFVGWNAD

-563 DLDSRGFKFILSN
+563 DLDSKGFKFILSN

-583 TNHLLAEWIKT
+583 TNYLLAEWIKT
-594 HKYNI
+594 HNYNV
-599 KNIDNVGSKNSR
+599 KNIDNVGAKNSR
-611 DEVLITNFDWRENV
+611 DEVLITNFDWRKSL